1 MGVNIKNGNNSSG
14 LANVSTN
21 YELQVVTPQTQENA
35 GFAQMSS
42 EVDDGTVTG
51 SRLTLAAEISDD
63 YRLRVGIDQ
72 TMFNATFEG
81 TTVMTP
87 LYYQLL
93 TTHTVTQAN
102 GFLQLNAGASVA
114 TTTAAYVRTH
124 RHFPTFGTYPTYL
137 DLWIR
142 ETNPTSTNTI
152 SEWGFLYLTAQTTQQ
167 PIDGVYF
174 RRLSGGTL
182 KGIITNNSVD
192 IAEVTIDTTNVPP
205 RDGAGTFD
213 ATETNHY
220 LIVFHN
226 DVVRFWINDVLVG
239 SIDCPGAQAQFAASS
254 NIPVGF
260 RVLNTSAGASARQ
273 LSVGYIN
280 VATADQNTNKQ
291 WAHVLP
297 GSGAGAYQ
305 YQNGNTVGPTVS
317 RGAAP
322 AGWVTSATARAAGT
336 WTATSAP
343 ATNSLGGMWV
353 SPAISTLTSDADY
366 PVFQFLNP
374 IGTAT
379 VPGKTLYITGIRV
392 GEGVV
397 TTVASTNS
405 IVLTYILGIGAY
417 NAGSAPA
424 TSTADAA
431 TTVAPKGM
439 VIGQHG
445 FGASDA
451 VGTYKPGF
459 EMNFQSPLVIYPG
472 HYIQFIVRP
481 FGTVTSNTLVVCGT
495 VAFNGYWE

>member
-1 MGVNIKNGNNSSG
+1 MGVNIKGGNNSAG
-14 LANVSTN
+14 LANVSST
-21 YELQVVTPQTQENA
+21 YELQVVTPEEEIQA
-35 GFAQMSS
+35 GFVQLSS
-42 EVDDGTVTG
+42 EVDDGNVTG
-51 SRLTLAAEISDD
+51 NRLVRALEVSDD
-63 YRLRVGIDQ
+63 YRLRVGVDQ
-72 TMFNATFEG
+72 TIFNATFEG

-93 TTHTVTQAN
+93 TTLTVGQAT
-102 GFLQLNAGASVA
+102 GFLTLNASSLTT

-124 RHFPTFGTYPTYL
+124 RHMPTFGTYPTYV

-142 ETNPTSTNTI
+142 EGNETATNAI
-152 SEWGFLYLTAQTTQQ
+152 SEWGLLYLTAQTTQQ
-167 PIDGVYF
+167 PIDGIFF
-174 RRLSGGTL
+174 RRLSGGQL

-192 IAEVTIDTTNVPP
+192 IAEVTIDTTNVPS
-205 RDGAGTFD
+205 RDGVGAFD

-220 LIVFHN
+220 LIGFHN
-226 DVVRFWINDVLVG
+226 DVVSFWINDILVG
-239 SIDCPGAQAQFAASS
+239 TIDCPSAQAQFSASS

-260 RVLNTSAGASARQ
+260 RVLNTGTASAART

-280 VATADQNTNKQ
+280 VATGDQNTTKP
-291 WAHVLP
+291 WSHVLP
-297 GSGAGAYQ
+297 GAGAGAYQ